1 MTLSSFL
8 TAFVSVSST
17 VEPEMATA
25 VMGLSLPPV
34 VTEKA
39 EGSAVVAER
48 VSL

>member
-8 TAFVSVSST
+8 TALVSVSST
-17 VEPEMATA
+17 VAPEMATA
-25 VMGLSLPPV
+25 VTGLSLPSV

-39 EGSAVVAER
+39 EDSAVVEER

>member
-1 MTLSSFL
+1 MLSSFL

-17 VEPEMATA
+17 VVSEMATA
-25 VMGLSLPPV
+25 VMGLSLPFV